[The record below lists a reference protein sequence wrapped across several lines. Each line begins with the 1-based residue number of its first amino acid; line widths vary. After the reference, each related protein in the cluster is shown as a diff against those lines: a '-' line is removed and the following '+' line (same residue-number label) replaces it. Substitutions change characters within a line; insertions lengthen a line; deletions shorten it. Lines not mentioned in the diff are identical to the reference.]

1 MNLTTA
7 LADLFNAWSER
18 TGIPSEWV
26 ALLGLLLFACLGQWV
41 VGLLIKRLATL
52 AKRTEQQW
60 DDAFVLALG
69 SPARLAWWL
78 LFLSLLFAL
87 LPTLAS
93 VQTVAT
99 RILNAA
105 MVLLVP
111 WFLHRLIASFE
122 EQIISTRFPDGA
134 SVDKATVRSTARLL
148 RVSLWLVTALMVLQ
162 TLGVS
167 VSGLLAFGGI
177 GGIAVGFAAKDL
189 LANFFGGLGIHMDR
203 PFTIGDW
210 VRSPDRSIEGTVEDI
225 GWRVT
230 RIRTFDKRPLYVP
243 NSVFGQIAI
252 ENPSRML
259 NRRIYESFGLRYADS
274 KVLSQVIA
282 AIRTMLIEHQDI
294 DSAQTVIVNFESFG
308 PSSLDCFLYCHTK
321 TVNWEEFHAVKQ
333 DVLLQLLAIVHAH
346 DADIAFPTRT
356 VQLDTPPS
364 DLS

>member
-1 MNLTTA
+1 MNLAST
-7 LADLFNAWSER
+7 LAELFSAWSDR
-18 TGIPSEWV
+18 TGMPLEWV
-26 ALLGLLLFACLGQWV
+26 ALLGLLLFAFLGQWI
-41 VGLLIKRLATL
+41 VGLLINRLATL
-52 AKRTEQQW
+52 AQRTEQQW
-60 DDAFVLALG
+60 DDAFVLALR

-87 LPTLAS
+87 LPTLEFL
-93 VQTVAT
+93 QPVAT
-99 RILNAA
+99 RILNAS

-122 EQIISTRFPDGA
+122 EQIILTRFPDGA

-210 VRSPDRSIEGTVEDI
+210 IRSPDRSIEGTVEDI

-243 NSVFGQIAI
+243 NSIFGQIAI
-252 ENPSRML
+252 ENPSRMQ
-259 NRRIYESFGLRYADS
+259 NRRIYESFGLRYEDS
-274 KVLSQVIA
+274 KVLSEVIE
-282 AIRTMLIEHQDI
+282 AIRAMLVEHADI
-294 DSAQTVIVNFESFG
+294 DTSQTVIVNFESFG
-308 PSSLDCFLYCHTK
+308 ASSLDCFLYCHTK
-321 TVNWEEFHAVKQ
+321 TVNWVEFHAVKQ
-333 DVLLQLLAIVHAH
+333 DVLLKLLAIVHASG
-346 DADIAFPTRT
+346 ADIAFPTRT
-356 VQLDTPPS
+356 VQLDQPLS
-364 DLS
+364 DQS